1 MNNGNIMIDR
11 YCDICDKHFSTN
23 RSLKRHLDNNVCVKT
38 KSKDTHNECSGCNK
52 LFSTK
57 WNLKHHIDNNICGNA
72 NILDIL
78 SMEDMT
84 NGTDIVSTTTQD
96 MVSGTDNVE
105 SDGDMV
111 EFDENITDDIM
122 DKNNDINND
131 LLTPIL
137 STSNMKLLIKEDTDQ
152 KQIDESRSVVKTKI
166 LVKKRDNISLEEE
179 NMRLRKEIY
188 QLKKLLRMDNNLQIN
203 HYGKENMSMLTDDIL
218 NTTLKQGSKSIAY
231 LLELVHFN
239 PNYPENYNIYIKNLK
254 SKFIMVYEPK
264 TIQGNISDYKYRTR
278 NDVLESLVKKLYKY
292 LNEYYE
298 EHVMNDNH
306 HVNKIYES
314 FQSLMDDGDGKLRIS
329 IKNDCHAV
337 ILSHSKQVKTYLAAI
352 KNKDN

>member
-1 MNNGNIMIDR
+1 MNNSNIMIDR

-38 KSKDTHNECSGCNK
+38 KTKDTHNECSGCNK

-72 NILDIL
+72 NISDII

-84 NGTDIVSTTTQD
+84 NETDIVSTTTQD

-105 SDGDMV
+105 SDGDTI
-111 EFDENITDDIM
+111 ELDDNIADDNVM
-122 DKNNDINND
+122 NRNNDINNV

-137 STSNMKLLIKEDTDQ
+137 SGSNMKLLINEDSDQ
-152 KQIDESRSVVKTKI
+152 KQLDESKSMIKTKI
-166 LVKKRDNISLEEE
+166 LVKKKDNISLEEE

-188 QLKKLLRMDNNLQIN
+188 QLKKLLRIDNNLQIN

-298 EHVMNDNH
+298 ELIQGQYFDE
-306 HVNKIYES
+306 VNRLKREYE
-314 FQSLMDDGDGKLRIS
+314 LERKMERIP
-329 IKNDCHAV
+329 
-337 ILSHSKQVKTYLAAI
+337 
-352 KNKDN
+352 